1 MEGPTRSGVS
11 SSVASSSNS
20 AVRRSAGGRRVVAD
34 DDEAGRHIDAGLAP
48 QRERLLVV
56 PVERN
61 WSAVCNSTGR
71 LSGSIL
77 CKVSAL
83 ERSCRY
89 VPLANQPLVLVLGQ
103 VRFSPVRQM
112 NDYIPAIQEEFRR
125 HGFPLER
132 AGKVQQ
138 LIFGPSGGVPVQV
151 VEEQRWEYRTRDETW
166 SILVMQKLRR
176 PADHGLWEVRGLR
189 RQAPARRW
197 HGPLEDRARPVRRRR
212 ARGTAVRRRGPAAR
226 RRDFRFY
233 LRPGFHGVA
242 DDVFRTGTHRL
253 HVESTGRTSVGDV
266 PGTLIVRVVQNDQG
280 VSLPPDLV
288 GGAPKLAPR
297 GLSGELITL
306 IDMDHYIEGNFEP
319 DVRVG
324 RRAYVRDARS
334 HRRDVPRARGHRR
347 RRHGLET
354 VMPLSYSSHEA
365 ESRSL
370 DATYDRPPLHAH
382 GSERDAWRAMLWR
395 ACSGS
400 TGVVLLGSALGS
412 FLPHVGSSSSIVDY
426 RFVAPASPTNVAA
439 SFREIVALPV
449 IEQMQELQAAL
460 SLNKAQLAGI
470 LRVARPT
477 LYDWLRG
484 REPNGANAGRVDTL
498 LRILA
503 RASVSSASPL
513 NARFVAR
520 RVEIDAPSLVEL
532 LGEESLDEDRV
543 VRAIERSR
551 ALADSA
557 SRRRTAREERL
568 RTLGFEEL
576 GGEQRRRQL
585 ATNVALRK
593 WPERSSETT

>member
-1 MEGPTRSGVS
+1 MS
-11 SSVASSSNS
+11 
-20 AVRRSAGGRRVVAD
+20 
-34 DDEAGRHIDAGLAP
+34 
-48 QRERLLVV
+48 
-56 PVERN
+56 
-61 WSAVCNSTGR
+61 
-71 LSGSIL
+71 
-77 CKVSAL
+77 
-83 ERSCRY
+83 
-89 VPLANQPLVLVLGQ
+89 
-103 VRFSPVRQM
+103 
-112 NDYIPAIQEEFRR
+112 
-125 HGFPLER
+125 
-132 AGKVQQ
+132 
-138 LIFGPSGGVPVQV
+138 
-151 VEEQRWEYRTRDETW
+151 
-166 SILVMQKLRR
+166 
-176 PADHGLWEVRGLR
+176 
-189 RQAPARRW
+189 
-197 HGPLEDRARPVRRRR
+197 
-212 ARGTAVRRRGPAAR
+212 
-226 RRDFRFY
+226 
-233 LRPGFHGVA
+233 
-242 DDVFRTGTHRL
+242 
-253 HVESTGRTSVGDV
+253 
-266 PGTLIVRVVQNDQG
+266 
-280 VSLPPDLV
+280 
-288 GGAPKLAPR
+288 
-297 GLSGELITL
+297 
-306 IDMDHYIEGNFEP
+306 
-319 DVRVG
+319 
-324 RRAYVRDARS
+324 
-334 HRRDVPRARGHRR
+334 
-347 RRHGLET
+347 
-354 VMPLSYSSHEA
+354 LSYSSYEA
-365 ESRSL
+365 ASRSP

-382 GSERDAWRAMLWR
+382 GSERDAWRAVLWR

-412 FLPHVGSSSSIVDY
+412 FLPHVGSSSSIVDC

-503 RASVSSASPL
+503 QASVSSASPL

-520 RVEIDAPSLVEL
+520 RVEIDAPSLIEL
-532 LGEESLDEDRV
+532 LGAESLDEDRV